1 MQPSMQALHP
11 YPNGIYAIDSHY
23 TMPVFDAIH
32 LIVENGRAALIDT
45 AHNAAAPR
53 IFDALAALGLTP
65 EAVDYVILT
74 HVHLDHAGGAGAVM
88 QGLPK
93 AKLVVHPRGARH
105 MIDPTKLQ
113 AAVREVYGEAEA
125 NRLYGDL
132 VPIPAERVIEA
143 AHDMTLD
150 LAGRTLRLLDTPG
163 HAKHHIAIHDS
174 QTGHVFTGD
183 TFGISYRQLDSAA
196 GKQFIFPTTSPSQ
209 FDLAAAHA
217 TLDMISALKPAA
229 IYVTHY
235 AQVRDIPRMAA
246 EMHRMLD
253 DFATIAR
260 TAVAAGKGH
269 AGIAAGLSDY
279 FLAEAAREGWG
290 LQGQALLDHLAT
302 DIDLNAQGLEYW
314 LSEQK

>member
-1 MQPSMQALHP
+1 MEQLHR
-11 YPNGIYAIDSHY
+11 YEHGIYAIDSHY

-32 LIVENGRAALIDT
+32 LIVENGHAALVDT
-45 AHNAAAPR
+45 AHNDAAPR
-53 IFDALAALGLTP
+53 IFEALAELGLTP
-65 EAVDYVILT
+65 DAVDYVILT

-105 MIDPTKLQ
+105 MIEPAKLQ
-113 AAVREVYGEAEA
+113 AAVREVYGEVEA
-125 NRLYGDL
+125 NRLYGEL
-132 VPIPAERVIEA
+132 IPVPAERVIEA
-143 AHDMTLD
+143 SHGMTLD
-150 LAGRTLRLLDTPG
+150 LAGRTLRLFETPG

-174 QTGHVFTGD
+174 RSGKLFTGD
-183 TFGISYRQLDSAA
+183 TFGISYRQLDSAT

-217 TLDMISALKPAA
+217 TLDMLAALKPEA

-235 AQVRDIPRMAA
+235 AEVRDIPRMTAD
-246 EMHRMLD
+246 MHRMLD
-253 DFATIAR
+253 DFAAIAR
-260 TAVAAGKGH
+260 KAVTEGKGH

-314 LSEQK
+314 LLNG